1 MNPLRE
7 SMQDYLAMRRSLGFK
22 LRGAGICLAKFAG
35 FLEDRSA
42 TRITTPLALEW
53 AQQNPL
59 ADPATWAQRLSYV
72 RGFARHHAARDPQ
85 TEIPPPGL
93 LPFQPRRARPYLY
106 SEEEIAHL
114 LQCALELP
122 PLGGLRPLT
131 YYCLLGLLSVTGM
144 RIGEAIRLQIED
156 VDLQA
161 GLLTIRGTKFGKSRL
176 VPIHRSTQLVLAEYR
191 TLRDRCLAKRSASSC
206 FFITSRGHH
215 LDIGDVHRT
224 FYKLSRRIGLRTAS
238 ASHGPR
244 LHDFRHRFAVQTLL
258 RWYRS
263 GEDAERRLP
272 VLSTYLGHVHVAD
285 TYWYLS
291 ACPELMGQA
300 VARLEQRW
308 EQRP

>member
-1 MNPLRE
+1 MNPMRE
-7 SMQDYLAMRRSLGFK
+7 SIQDYLALRRSLGFK
-22 LRGAGICLAKFAG
+22 LRDAGICLSKFAA
-35 FLEDRSA
+35 FLEDRGA
-42 TRITTPLALEW
+42 AYITTQLTMEW
-53 AQQNPL
+53 AQQSQCVLPS
-59 ADPATWAQRLSYV
+59 TCAQRLGHV
-72 RGFARHHAARDPQ
+72 RSFARHHVASDPR

-93 LPFQPRRARPYLY
+93 LPFRPRRARPYLY

-114 LQCALELP
+114 LHCALELP
-122 PLGGLRPLT
+122 PVDGLRPWT
-131 YYCLLGLLSVTGM
+131 YHCLFGLLSVTGL
-144 RIGEAIRLQIED
+144 RIGEAIRLQLED
-156 VDLQA
+156 VNLQD

-176 VPIHRSTQLVLAEYR
+176 VPIHRSTQDVLAQYR
-191 TLRDRCLAKRSASSC
+191 ACRDRCVAGCIASSF

-215 LDIGDVHRT
+215 LDIGDIHRT
-224 FYKLSRRIGLRTAS
+224 FYKLSRRVGLRAAG

-291 ACPELMGQA
+291 ACPELMEQV

>member
-59 ADPATWAQRLSYV
+59 ADPATWAQRLSYI
-72 RGFARHHAARDPQ
+72 RGFARHHVANDAQ

-93 LPFQPRRARPYLY
+93 LPFCPRRARPYLY
-106 SEEEIAHL
+106 SEEEIERL
-114 LQCALELP
+114 LSCALDLP
-122 PLGGLRPLT
+122 PIDGLRPWT
-131 YYCLLGLLSVTGM
+131 YHCLLGLLSVAGL
-144 RIGEAIRLQIED
+144 RIGEAIRLCLED
-156 VDLQA
+156 VNLQE

-176 VPIHRSTQLVLAEYR
+176 VPIHRSTQEVLAQYR
-191 TLRDRCLAKRSASSC
+191 TRRERFLAGRTAST
-206 FFITSRGHH
+206 FFITSRGNH

-224 FYKLSRRIGLRTAS
+224 FYKLSRRIGLRGAT

-263 GEDAERRLP
+263 GEDVERRLP

>member
-7 SMQDYLAMRRSLGFK
+7 SIQDYLALRRSLGFK
-22 LRGAGICLAKFAG
+22 LRETGIGLAKFAT
-35 FLEDRSA
+35 FLEARGA
-42 TRITTPLALEW
+42 PHITTQLALEW
-53 AQQNPL
+53 AQQSRS
-59 ADPATWAQRLSYV
+59 AQPAAWAQRLGYV
-72 RGFARHHAARDPQ
+72 RSFARHHVANDPQ

-93 LPFQPRRARPYLY
+93 LPFHPRRARPYLY
-106 SEEEIAHL
+106 SEEEIVRL
-114 LQCALELP
+114 LRCALELTP
-122 PLGGLRPLT
+122 VDGLRPRT
-131 YYCLLGLLSVTGM
+131 YHCLLGLLGVTGI

-156 VDLQA
+156 VNLEE

-176 VPIHRSTQLVLAEYR
+176 VPIHRSTQEVLAQYR
-191 TLRDRCLAKRSASSC
+191 ALRNRCLAGRSPSSY

-215 LDIGDVHRT
+215 LDIGDVHRI
-224 FYKLSRRIGLRTAS
+224 FYQLSRRIGLRAAS

-244 LHDFRHRFAVQTLL
+244 LHDLRHRFAVQTLL

-272 VLSTYLGHVHVAD
+272 ALSTYLGHVHVAD

-300 VARLEQRW
+300 VARLEQHW
-308 EQRP
+308 EERP